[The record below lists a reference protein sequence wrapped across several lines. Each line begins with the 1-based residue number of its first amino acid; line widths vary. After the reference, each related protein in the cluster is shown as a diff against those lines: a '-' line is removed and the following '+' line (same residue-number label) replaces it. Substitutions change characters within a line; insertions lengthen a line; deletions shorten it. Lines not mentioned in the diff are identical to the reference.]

1 MRNWRNWL
9 LPVLTC
15 LAVVGL
21 ALLPLRLST
30 LRDREFTG
38 AVRTE
43 ELGEN
48 SNFPARPPVLERRLW
63 LLAQWE
69 ERPGDFTVVGQDL
82 MEGSEE
88 LATVETAVRAELA
101 ELAELGVLPD
111 ALEGFTSFSGSRF
124 YMRDPQDLSSAGF
137 LTASAYEPE
146 RDVFFTLTLDSETN
160 RILQFRMYFFQ
171 VKKYVKDPVTLGT
184 AFLNRLGLSC
194 EVMEAWDSAAY
205 LRIPDSGVCYFVMT
219 DRNQLEIVP
228 RRDWEAEREETDAPG
243 STAGIAMAKWGG

>member
-21 ALLPLRLST
+21 ALLPLQLST
-30 LRDREFTG
+30 LRDRELTG
-38 AVRTE
+38 AVHTE

-48 SNFPARPPVLERRLW
+48 SNFPARPPSLERRLW

-69 ERPGDFTVVGQDL
+69 ERPGEFTFVGQDL

-88 LATVETAVRAELA
+88 LAAVETAVRAELA
-101 ELAELGVLPD
+101 ELAELGILPD
-111 ALEGFTSFSGSRF
+111 ALEGFTRFSGSRF

-137 LTASAYEPE
+137 LTASGYEPE
-146 RDVFFTLTLDSETN
+146 RDVFFTLALDGETN
-160 RILQFRMYFFQ
+160 RILQFRMYFSL
-171 VKKYVKDPVTLGT
+171 VNKYVKDPVSLGT

-194 EVMEAWDSAAY
+194 EVMEAWDFVAY
-205 LRIPDSGVCYFVMT
+205 LRVPDSGVCYFVMT
-219 DRNQLEIVP
+219 DWNQLEIVP
-228 RRDWEAEREETDAPG
+228 QRDWEAEREESDAPG
-243 STAGIAMAKWGG
+243 NTAGIATAKWGG